1 MRILVCFQIVPDL
14 DGVMERDWDAA
25 ALEGWDIGYAKK
37 VISCYDEAALEC
49 ALRIKDAVLAE
60 GGEAE
65 VDAVTIGGC
74 GEVFYKNMFAVGIR
88 RVLEITPP
96 EKDLR
101 FAPRR
106 TAAAL
111 APVAKG
117 YDLVLCGRQSAL
129 GDNGVTPFALA
140 RLLGIPCLSNA
151 ASLTWRDGALHAV
164 LERETGLLHGQAALP
179 LAAAIGN
186 SDSPY
191 LRVATLREKLRV
203 SKALPETLPWEEPE
217 GEQRDPGPVA
227 LYRKKLQKQCRMLDG
242 SDPAAAA
249 RELYR
254 CWKEGL
260 A

>member
-1 MRILVCFQIVPDL
+1 MP
-14 DGVMERDWDAA
+14 WH
-25 ALEGWDIGYAKK
+25 
-37 VISCYDEAALEC
+37 
-49 ALRIKDAVLAE
+49 
-60 GGEAE
+60 
-65 VDAVTIGGC
+65 GC
-74 GEVFYKNMFAVGIR
+74 WGFPAFP
-88 RVLEITPP
+88 TPP
-96 EKDLR
+96 
-101 FAPRR
+101 
-106 TAAAL
+106 
-111 APVAKG
+111 
-117 YDLVLCGRQSAL
+117 
-129 GDNGVTPFALA
+129 
-140 RLLGIPCLSNA
+140 
-151 ASLTWRDGALHAV
+151 ASPGGTGALHAV

-179 LAAAIGN
+179 LVAAIGN

-217 GEQRDPGPVA
+217 GEQRDPRPAA